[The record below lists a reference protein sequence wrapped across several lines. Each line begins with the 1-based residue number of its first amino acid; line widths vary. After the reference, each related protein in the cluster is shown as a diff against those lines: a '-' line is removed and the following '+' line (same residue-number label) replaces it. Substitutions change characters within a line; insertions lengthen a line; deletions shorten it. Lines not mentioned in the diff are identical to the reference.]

1 MIRGIKCTERG
12 QGWADASI
20 CSSQFQPRAAA
31 RLSSLHLRLWWWWR
45 QDGGSLST
53 SPYIWKD
60 LIQIEHIKL
69 KHEKRFSDKQCNWAS
84 WELLLKILEKTI
96 DYSREGQTLEPW
108 STHIYY
114 LLQLKS
120 NNISSDWTAQTV
132 WHAVW
137 GCFGGAGG
145 CLGGA
150 WQVLRTF

>member
-1 MIRGIKCTERG
+1 MWLEGSNVQSGVRAGLMPAYVALSFSPE
-12 QGWADASI
+12 QLPAS
-20 CSSQFQPRAAA
+20 P
-31 RLSSLHLRLWWWWR
+31 LHLRLWWWWR
-45 QDGGSLST
+45 QGGGSLST
-53 SPYIWKD
+53 SPYIWED